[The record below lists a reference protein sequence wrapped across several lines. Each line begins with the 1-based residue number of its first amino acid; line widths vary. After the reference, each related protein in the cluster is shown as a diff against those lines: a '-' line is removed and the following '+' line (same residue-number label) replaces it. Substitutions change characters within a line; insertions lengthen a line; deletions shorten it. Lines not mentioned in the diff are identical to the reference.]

1 MNFFYLICALCI
13 FNSCAVKKN
22 QTEKPMKIVKVKVE
36 KYISQSIS
44 DLKTV
49 PQDVSYYTKNLAKS
63 SSFSQET
70 YEKQYFRV
78 WNLDKVSIALEDAK
92 WAHDTYKVGNT
103 YGENLQLHKELF
115 FQKNLDNANY
125 KQYSSVN
132 KKALT
137 LVNVNLRTFP
147 TNKPVFFDP
156 KKAGEGFPFDYL
168 QNSSIAAN
176 KPLIL
181 SHYSKNGKWA
191 FVESSFAFGWVKTRN
206 IVVIDEKYTKLW
218 QYSEQV
224 FIIEEGVPI
233 YSQDKEFL
241 FKSRIGMMLPLVS
254 EDEETYTVLTVSK
267 YKNKNPLYIQSKI
280 EKRVASKGVLD
291 FNAKNIDMILKE
303 ISKTNY
309 GWGGIFGQRDCSST
323 LRDFYAPFGL
333 WLPRNSSQQS
343 KLGKF
348 INLEVMSEEEKR
360 LVIKKEAIAFRTLV
374 YKQGHIALYV
384 GQFNNQAIIFQN
396 VWGIKTKKD
405 GVEGRFIIGRPIFS
419 TLEVGK
425 NLKAFDTNTSMLIK
439 LKSISTL

>member
-22 QTEKPMKIVKVKVE
+22 QTEKPIKIVKVKVE

-147 TNKPVFFDP
+147 TSKPVFFDP

-309 GWGGIFGQRDCSST
+309 GFF
-323 LRDFYAPFGL
+323 FY
-333 WLPRNSSQQS
+333 
-343 KLGKF
+343 
-348 INLEVMSEEEKR
+348 
-360 LVIKKEAIAFRTLV
+360 
-374 YKQGHIALYV
+374 
-384 GQFNNQAIIFQN
+384 
-396 VWGIKTKKD
+396 D
-405 GVEGRFIIGRPIFS
+405 
-419 TLEVGK
+419 
-425 NLKAFDTNTSMLIK
+425 
-439 LKSISTL
+439 